1 MRLTAFRRSAALDAE
16 ELDSRA
22 CRKLES
28 FLTPDVH
35 GGVLFAGDWSVD
47 NRRYAAALREAAAA
61 AKVRIARDRVT
72 EVLTRDRRTRGARL
86 ADGGEIASAQ
96 VVVAAGCGSSA
107 IAGLPAE
114 VRAAVR
120 PVKGQL
126 LRLRHPDAMPPVISH
141 TIRATVRGAD
151 VYLVPR
157 ADGEVIVGATQ
168 EERGPDRTVTAGG
181 VHDLLHD
188 AMSVLPVT
196 SELILAETCA
206 GLRPGTPDNG
216 PIVGGFGAGD
226 GAGNGPGNGPRGL
239 LLATGHYRNG
249 ILMSPVTADAIVAC
263 LTGQPLA
270 AEWEPFTP
278 GRFMSRSGAE
288 EGSR

>member
-1 MRLTAFRRSAALDAE
+1 
-16 ELDSRA
+16 
-22 CRKLES
+22 
-28 FLTPDVH
+28 
-35 GGVLFAGDWSVD
+35 
-47 NRRYAAALREAAAA
+47 
-61 AKVRIARDRVT
+61 
-72 EVLTRDRRTRGARL
+72 
-86 ADGGEIASAQ
+86 
-96 VVVAAGCGSSA
+96 
-107 IAGLPAE
+107 
-114 VRAAVR
+114 
-120 PVKGQL
+120 
-126 LRLRHPDAMPPVISH
+126 MPPVLTH

-226 GAGNGPGNGPRGL
+226 GAGNGPGDGHRGL

-278 GRFMSRSGAE
+278 GRFISRSGAG